1 MKKFEITF
9 HKPGS
14 RIFSANI
21 ILTATKSADEV
32 KNYYTSKGYEVAGV
46 SEFYGLIKPGQP
58 VYVLS

>member
-9 HKPGS
+9 RKPGS
-14 RIFSANI
+14 SVFSANI
-21 ILTATKSADEV
+21 IQTATKSADDIRD
-32 KNYYTSKGYEVAGV
+32 YYTSKGYEVAGV

>member
-14 RIFSANI
+14 DIFSANI
-21 ILTATKSADEV
+21 IQTATKSAEDV
-32 KNYYTSKGYEVAGV
+32 KDYYTFKGYEVAGV

-58 VYVLS
+58 VYILS